1 MAKPNIKVKLNYPE
15 TEDEMRKYEEIKVE
29 SFYKTLKGMLDKDG
43 LKLLLNELK
52 NENVIWLYM

>member
-52 NENVIWLYM
+52 NENVI